1 MKPCDFDVV
10 VIGTGMGGA
19 TAGALIA
26 REGFRVLLLEKN
38 PRVGGACSFYNRQ
51 GAHVDT
57 GAHMFSRGSRGPIGE
72 VLSRLGAAG
81 RVRFLRRAPMMRIRG
96 PTFDFVGNYQGW
108 TMPLLGLTALR
119 QFRFQARELLPMA
132 KRMTEP
138 FWSGGQSIHGL
149 YPERMEEKVLEATRN
164 PSFFLFSSVMMC
176 LCFVI
181 PQRDASVGEALW
193 CVKKAFQ
200 ARDFGYPQGGAVAVP
215 RAFLEGAEGR
225 GARVVVNARVS
236 RIRVGEG
243 RVEGVETTD
252 GDFYSTRAVVSTTSL
267 RDTIELVGREH
278 FPAEYVEHVNAVRGS
293 LGAVQA
299 KILLDKPVIREGVLV
314 GIRDKRKDPT
324 RPLSIEDVQNM
335 WRDVEEGR
343 VPEILCFY
351 CPVPSNFDSSLAPPG
366 KQLLTLT
373 SACAVAGKEGAD
385 PQDQWI
391 DAMVEAF
398 FDIYPEARSRVVW
411 IDRFQNRFLEQWL
424 GKTGGPVISTAQDTS
439 QVGPRR
445 HPNVTP
451 LQGLFV
457 AGDCAGAAGIG
468 TELACQSGIDCAD
481 LVVRALYNR
490 IL

>member
-1 MKPCDFDVV
+1 MKTTDFDAV

-19 TAGALIA
+19 AAGALIA

-38 PRVGGACSFYNRQ
+38 PRVGGACSFYTRE

-81 RVRFLRRAPMMRIRG
+81 RVRFRRRDPMMRIRG
-96 PTFDFVGNYQGW
+96 PAFDFVGNYQGW
-108 TMPLLGLTALR
+108 TMPLLGLSALR
-119 QFRFQARELLPMA
+119 QFRFSARELLPMA
-132 KRMTEP
+132 RRMTEP
-138 FWSGGQSIHGL
+138 FWSAGESIHGL
-149 YPERMEEKVLEATRN
+149 YPEPVEEKVLAATRN
-164 PSFFLFSSVMMC
+164 PSFLLFSSVMMC

-181 PQRDASVGEALW
+181 PQREASAGEALW

-200 ARDFGYPQGGAVAVP
+200 ARDFGYPRGGAVAVP

-225 GARVVVNARVS
+225 GAKVVVNARVKGIHV
-236 RIRVGEG
+236 REG
-243 RVEGVETTD
+243 RVRGVETAD
-252 GDFYSTRAVVSTTSL
+252 GNFYSCRAVVSTTSL
-267 RDTIELVGREH
+267 GDTVGLVGREH
-278 FPAEYVEHVNAVRGS
+278 FPPEYAEHVDSLRGS

-299 KILLDKPVIREGVLV
+299 KILLDRPVLREGVLV
-314 GIRDKRKDPT
+314 GIRDRRKDPAK
-324 RPLSIEDVQNM
+324 PLSVEDVQKM
-335 WRDVEEGR
+335 WQDVEEGR
-343 VPEILCFY
+343 VPEILSFY

-373 SACAVAGKEGAD
+373 SACAVAGKEGGD

-391 DAMVEAF
+391 DAMLEAF
-398 FDIYPEARSRVVW
+398 FDIYPEARSRVLW

-424 GKTGGPVISTAQDTS
+424 GKTGGPVISTAQTTG

-451 LQGLFV
+451 LAGLFV

-481 LVVRALYNR
+481 LVVRAFYNR